1 MAARNGGLI
10 GWVVMSSSTLIGH
23 QLATHELPQGGEE
36 RKEES
41 LSLSPAGSGGLS
53 KDGDGC
59 RIASK
64 DVDVALDPL
73 QRQPLVVIPGGERNS
88 QCR

>member
-1 MAARNGGLI
+1 
-10 GWVVMSSSTLIGH
+10 MSSSTLIRRR
-23 QLATHELPQGGEE
+23 LVTHELTGGE
-36 RKEES
+36 KGKKK

-73 QRQPLVVIPGGERNS
+73 QRQSLVVIPGGERNS